1 MYVRTSMSGTL
12 RSAPL
17 AANAMQE
24 TVLAVVCV
32 TGYVRTLSTPAVLDG
47 IFNLSADLRAPIG
60 VNLANGNQTD
70 TVKGQRFPV
79 EDSSLSDAFR
89 RLNEAWLHSWTVSSV
104 GSWQDRKFECHNVAD
119 RHFVYSWLVDVRPDV
134 IYAPIPPVWLKNL
147 NETIEYHSDN
157 SDAFIQFRPA
167 ISATNGVRYFK
178 CACTVVRTPEAMGVI
193 AAVGLGNTHR
203 MGPSWSNVT
212 YFGKQY
218 LNGRRTSHRG
228 HYYLPTMGKGI
239 CASDANRFLRD
250 RDLLTAYQL
259 LDRRPWA
266 AG

>member
-1 MYVRTSMSGTL
+1 
-12 RSAPL
+12 
-17 AANAMQE
+17 MQE

-32 TGYVRTLSTPAVLDG
+32 TGYVRTFPTPAVLDG
-47 IFNLSADLRAPIG
+47 IFNLSADLRAPII

-70 TVKGQRFPV
+70 TAKGQRFTV
-79 EDSSLSDAFR
+79 EDSLLSDAFR

-104 GSWQDRKFECHNVAD
+104 GSWRDRKYDCHNVAN

-134 IYAPIPPVWLKNL
+134 IYAPIPPGWLKNL

-157 SDAFIQFRPA
+157 SDDFIQFVPA

-178 CACTVVRTPEAMGVI
+178 CACTVVRTPEAMDVI
-193 AAVGLGNTHR
+193 AAVGLVNAHR
-203 MGPSWSNVT
+203 IGSSWSNVT
-212 YFGKQY
+212 HFGQKVLAGQ
-218 LNGRRTSHRG
+218 RTSRRG
-228 HYYLPTMGKGI
+228 HASAYYYLPTMGKGI
-239 CASDANRFLRD
+239 CASDAKRFLRD

-259 LDRRPWA
+259 LDRRPWS